1 MFLSSLSGFVMKF
14 TGEARAPQGSPHPPS
29 TTRRTNSQTCALQL
43 AQGHLQRG
51 ATAATEIRC
60 KYKTTQLSII
70 FPHIISGISTYIYN
84 IYTIYIYIYNIYIY
98 YIHIHA
104 TVYVNYMYIYIY
116 FFSRHL
122 PTPNHQSP
130 FTSLLKCYC
139 ENPVENTLQ
148 AAWNFW
154 WPCIKWHSSHASFS
168 SSEALRLRLWSS
180 SGEQLKNRHPES
192 VMGKSSHTLW

>member
-60 KYKTTQLSII
+60 KYKTTQLGII
-70 FPHIISGISTYIYN
+70 FPHIISGISTYIYIIYIHN
-84 IYTIYIYIYNIYIY
+84 IYIQYIY

-104 TVYVNYMYIYIY
+104 TVYVNYMYIYI
-116 FFSRHL
+116 FFLKASTHTQSSITIYIFTQVLLRKSRG
-122 PTPNHQSP
+122 
-130 FTSLLKCYC
+130 K
-139 ENPVENTLQ
+139 
-148 AAWNFW
+148 
-154 WPCIKWHSSHASFS
+154 HASSCMEFLVTVHQVTFFPRVFFIFRGLAAS
-168 SSEALRLRLWSS
+168 
-180 SGEQLKNRHPES
+180 
-192 VMGKSSHTLW
+192 TLEFVRGTT